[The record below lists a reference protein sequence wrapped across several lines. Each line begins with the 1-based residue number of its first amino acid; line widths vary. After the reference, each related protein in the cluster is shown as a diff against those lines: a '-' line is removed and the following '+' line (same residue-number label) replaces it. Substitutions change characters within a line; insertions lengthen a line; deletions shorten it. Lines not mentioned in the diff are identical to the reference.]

1 MARKTIEV
9 GKILKMANA
18 FLAAKNTTADEREG
32 VCALLETVLFETGNY
47 MGFRYLEGS
56 DYPEEFDGLGSRRYY
71 YPSNA
76 VREDFEVE
84 LRNINQ
90 IRV

>member
-32 VCALLETVLFETGNY
+32 VCAMLETVLFESGNY

-56 DYPEEFDGLGSRRYY
+56 DYPEETPSGSRRYY

>member
-18 FLAAKNTTADEREG
+18 FLAAQNTTADEREG
-32 VCALLETVLFETGNY
+32 VCALLEAVLFESGNY
-47 MGFRYLEGS
+47 MGFRYLESS
-56 DYPEEFDGLGSRRYY
+56 DYPEEIVYAGSRRYY

-84 LRNINQ
+84 LRDVNQ

>member
-9 GKILKMANA
+9 GKMLKMANA

-32 VCALLETVLFETGNY
+32 VCALLEAVLFETGNY
-47 MGFRYLEGS
+47 EGFRYLAVEGTTYVE
-56 DYPEEFDGLGSRRYY
+56 DGSRRFYFA
-71 YPSNA
+71 SKTVLA
-76 VREDFEVE
+76 DEAEE
-84 LRNINQ
+84 LRNVNR

>member
-32 VCALLETVLFETGNY
+32 VCAMLETVLFETGNY
-47 MGFRYLEGS
+47 MGYRYLDTDQIEGN
-56 DYPEEFDGLGSRRYY
+56 GSRRYY

-84 LRNINQ
+84 LRNVNQ

>member
-18 FLAAKNTTADEREG
+18 FLAAKATTPEERDG
-32 VCALLETVLFETGNY
+32 VCVMLEAVLFETGNY
-47 MGFRYLEGS
+47 KGFRYLEGS
-56 DYPEEFDGLGSRRYY
+56 DYPEETPPSGSRRYY

-90 IRV
+90 IRA

>member
-9 GKILKMANA
+9 GKILNIANH
-18 FLAAKNTTADEREG
+18 FLAAKNTSADEREG
-32 VCALLETVLFETGNY
+32 VCAMLETVLFETGNY

-76 VREDFEVE
+76 VREDFESE
-84 LRNINQ
+84 LRDINR